1 MRIHEQTHWFHKSIS
16 IYLEVTT
23 LWIYLYVS
31 NCNFL
36 GWEGQACAG
45 KAYIVLFSARLV
57 ENYNYNFERS
67 FEIGVE
73 ALSIQTE
80 IIFDWTWKNLTLKS
94 KSYESLS
101 ILESFSIE

>member
-1 MRIHEQTHWFHKSIS
+1 MYFDLFRS
-16 IYLEVTT
+16 YN
-23 LWIYLYVS
+23 IYLYSLCQIVI
-31 NCNFL
+31 FL
-36 GWEGQACAG
+36 GWEGQVCAG
-45 KAYIVLFSARLV
+45 KAYKVLFSARLV

-73 ALSIQTE
+73 ALSIHTE

>member
-1 MRIHEQTHWFHKSIS
+1 M
-16 IYLEVTT
+16 
-23 LWIYLYVS
+23 S

-36 GWEGQACAG
+36 GWEGQVCAG

-80 IIFDWTWKNLTLKS
+80 IIFDWTWKNLTLKY

>member
-1 MRIHEQTHWFHKSIS
+1 M
-16 IYLEVTT
+16 
-23 LWIYLYVS
+23 S

-36 GWEGQACAG
+36 GWEGQVCAG

-67 FEIGVE
+67 FEIGVAIE

-80 IIFDWTWKNLTLKS
+80 IIFDWT
-94 KSYESLS
+94 
-101 ILESFSIE
+101 

>member
-1 MRIHEQTHWFHKSIS
+1 MYFDIFRS
-16 IYLEVTT
+16 YN
-23 LWIYLYVS
+23 IYLYSLCQIVI
-31 NCNFL
+31 FL
-36 GWEGQACAG
+36 GWEGQVCAG

-73 ALSIQTE
+73 ALSIHTE